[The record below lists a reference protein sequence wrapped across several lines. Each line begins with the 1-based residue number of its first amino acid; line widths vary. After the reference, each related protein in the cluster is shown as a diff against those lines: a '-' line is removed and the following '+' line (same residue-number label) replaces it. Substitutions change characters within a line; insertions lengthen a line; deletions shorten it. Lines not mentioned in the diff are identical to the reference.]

1 MQTVCQDQTG
11 DFNPRARVGRDDVGA
26 RPRRAAS
33 HFNPRARVGRDKV
46 KPMVID
52 REQDFNPR
60 ARVGRD
66 FRPDRRPEA
75 IEISIHA
82 PAWGATGA
90 GFSPSSTRT
99 NFNPRARVGRDDGS
113 CLQDRQHLISIH
125 APAWGATSNITEKEV
140 YYEFQS
146 TRPRGARLDGVR
158 KVEIDKLFQSTRPR
172 GARHVP
178 FARCPCRAR
187 ISIHAPAWGATLQSA
202 GRESFIEF
210 QSTRPRGARPDLGLS
225 LFIPR
230 DFNPRARVGR
240 DRRRTAN
247 SIRSSSNISI
257 HAPAWGATRDEF
269 LYALKGSISIHA
281 PAWGATAG
289 SGARAATGAN
299 FNPRAR
305 VGRDCADGRAN
316 PSHHISIHAPAWGAT
331 TDSRPPALRRRFQ
344 STRPRGARQGFGVR
358 ISERTRFQSTRP
370 RGARRTVYT
379 LSRSAR
385 GISIHAPAW
394 GATQGQADGD

>member
-1 MQTVCQDQTG
+1 MTRYTYHGISIHAPAWGATRLQTVCQDQTG

-125 APAWGATSNITEKEV
+125 APAWGATSGRSHSLK
-140 YYEFQS
+140 QS
-146 TRPRGARLDGVR
+146 L
-158 KVEIDKLFQSTRPR
+158 
-172 GARHVP
+172 
-178 FARCPCRAR
+178 
-187 ISIHAPAWGATLQSA
+187 ISIHAPAWGAT
-202 GRESFIEF
+202 
-210 QSTRPRGARPDLGLS
+210 
-225 LFIPR
+225 
-230 DFNPRARVGR
+230 
-240 DRRRTAN
+240 
-247 SIRSSSNISI
+247 
-257 HAPAWGATRDEF
+257 
-269 LYALKGSISIHA
+269 
-281 PAWGATAG
+281 
-289 SGARAATGAN
+289 
-299 FNPRAR
+299 
-305 VGRDCADGRAN
+305 
-316 PSHHISIHAPAWGAT
+316 
-331 TDSRPPALRRRFQ
+331 
-344 STRPRGARQGFGVR
+344 
-358 ISERTRFQSTRP
+358 
-370 RGARRTVYT
+370 
-379 LSRSAR
+379 
-385 GISIHAPAW
+385 
-394 GATQGQADGD
+394 